1 MHHVEGDNVDI
12 AIWDLVAPYL
22 LLGDFAQDFHAA
34 LAVLAVEEHE
44 VAADG
49 GGIVVRGR
57 ARIFGNVEPPVID
70 PVNMTF
76 SVAAANTEGHPRD
89 DPTRREPWIDLADTT
104 IDFQLVAPRQGSQT
118 IAAALGSAAGDD
130 RDVLNAFD
138 PGGVSPGNA
147 LDPLPTDFASSAFT
161 LDLTVTSAILRP
173 PLLKPARLRPNG
185 LLEPDPTI
193 ASVALILPRIKL
205 RFTQGSGLDAPIE
218 LELLSLGA
226 SGMDDPGDPGVAQMV
241 TMEPPY
247 AFIGPGRTV
256 GFGFRSAVLDLSDGS
271 TPPDVLGQFG
281 FDEAWTGVYFPEIR
295 LFIAPQGA
303 EGFAVSAGVRNLLIG
318 VGASSGVTGD
328 FEADLINQGTGPL
341 HLSARFYGPDG
352 AERGFTRLSETQGE
366 VSLPERS
373 RMVVDLSG
381 GRPPYLVAI
390 AVDGG
395 APVNERILEIDLAGV
410 SERTIEITGTAPGS
424 TDATLTIVA
433 HRPSSQFTTQTTQGA
448 VPAPTI
454 AERTARRG
462 AATVANPLIEI
473 AEHSDTHVSL
483 RLGDGSPADWTVD
496 NAPAGTATRMIT
508 VPLAPSSSIA
518 VTATGAA
525 TSTACPVYF
534 RFDRPAVAE
543 DLALHAANADNTRTA
558 EAVDEPPSSGW
569 TGGGPV
575 AADATYRLALEQ
587 LPANGTIEVVGHA
600 SFEGNASSAEYNR
613 LLSER
618 RAKVARAI
626 YEQIAPGRFD
636 LAAADAR
643 GFADAQPAQ
652 ANPTNPQPRRRWW
665 RAELPS
671 PVNVPGIESEAQ
683 VSRGPVPNLNT
694 ILEIPYRDPPP
705 EHPEPP
711 SWFRSVGAKMRIV
724 RNEFVA
730 LELHGE
736 IDVQTASEDALR
748 NKAPNDDMPH
758 FEGLGHQNPG
768 DGIVAFRAVF
778 TLDPGQDD
786 WSFVFTFGADPSDVD
801 GLMMTGVPAGQVVT
815 DDSPGRNILG
825 LYVLF
830 MPLIAEAAP
839 DNPTDPGAVG
849 DLVLTGALATLP
861 ILLAS
866 SGWVTVQRVIW
877 YGGEASVQQRDGA
890 WSTTLLVDIETAVSV
905 EIAFGGTPIVTIAP
919 ERPLVARYKAVG
931 LRFGVAPDGSPII
944 RPVFDSSKGYTLDIA
959 RGGSLEVA
967 EPLGRI
973 LKVVGARVSKTNPVM
988 FEIELGSAVDLGV
1001 VSLDRV
1007 GVRVQL
1013 DDPTNIELTALGA
1026 SVDIPGAL
1034 TGSGYFQIADD
1045 GFAGRIDL
1053 TIVPIKLRVAASL
1066 NVRDIPADPPTH
1078 DGATAVAVALEVNFP
1093 VAIPLGASGLGIY
1106 GLVGLFAMHFQ
1117 RNEDPDQGSA
1127 TVALSWL
1134 KRAGGDP
1141 THVEDPAL
1149 WRPNIDSWAF
1159 GVGALLGTMG
1169 SDIIFN
1175 LKGMLLL
1182 ELPGPRILLMMKAK
1196 LLMPAP
1202 KPVKGNAEG
1211 LLLAVV
1217 DLNVAEHSLTIGIV
1231 IDFSIAPLL
1240 ELRIPVEALFDTD
1253 TPEQWHIFIGKYPDP
1268 IRAKILQVFTGT
1280 GYLMLVGDAQHDAP
1294 NLSPDLP
1301 GTTGF
1306 VIATGLHVSMLWGS
1320 KSIGL
1325 YAELAAGFDAML
1337 GFSPLLVAGKLY
1349 LRGELRL
1356 FIISISAHAE
1366 LDVRLGELPNDDS
1379 GYRIHGEVCGSI
1391 DLFFFEI
1398 EGCVD
1403 FTLEDNAPPEIAI
1416 PDLVGGLAI
1425 VNRSPALVHGT
1436 ASDGPVDGALADAIR
1451 ADNEPA
1457 WAGLPPEQQAV
1468 ANVPIDAIPVVSFTS
1483 PPFDGP
1489 HPGNNAL
1496 ADVTFLGTSLGGASG
1511 GLVVKR
1517 SDDRITYELTKV
1529 DLVGPVLPPADPP
1542 VPPDTA
1548 TPATW
1553 WILRKPEESNESAQ
1567 LALMSWVPT
1576 PTPKAFQRSEELEET
1591 IEDRWGS
1598 VCSSAA
1604 PPTSVLW
1611 TFRFEPLGPSVPG
1624 WEVDG
1629 EAWPDPPDTVRST
1642 PGPTVMSVTERWK
1655 CGDAFADSV
1664 RGIAPARVVGAIVG
1678 CPRDEPPGDRP
1689 GRPPLVSGRAGTT
1702 LTGGLPTTKA
1712 VLGRKRPE
1720 ELVEPAI
1727 GFDEVIRRLATSAEI
1742 PRAALHATTTAFA
1755 AATSPR
1761 CPSRVLAAPCFDRL
1775 EPVPPWH
1782 HQYEVDVL
1790 ERWNDRGFKPGDLAN
1805 GVVIAPGEFVRGRL
1819 LLFVSRRLLSP
1830 QLLIVRTLADDA
1842 TILDEHVVTAADEVT
1857 FATLPGE
1864 WTDPAGPWDDDI
1876 FLVMQHLGT
1885 LADDYAAV
1893 LVELGPPQEAT
1904 SVLVGTR
1911 GDGALDVDK
1920 LTSGPPFYVA
1930 AVEALSVAELV
1941 REDWDTTNATKNHQ
1955 VLEASLGAPS
1965 SKVALLAPSTA
1976 YRVVVEWQA
1985 TATNPNVDDP
1995 VTTTGSANFW
2005 FRTAAEPPARL
2016 DQFVLAT
2023 TPYEAEQHVF
2033 RDEPLQLVWATHDVL
2048 DVYAAHG
2055 DRLELRLQAASAKH
2069 PTAGLDDDGN
2079 EIDVPVVLDEISGPI
2094 VASVLSPWEATV
2106 IDVVD
2111 PDCIAV
2117 DEERIRHSLTSA
2129 TIPLEPL
2136 TDYLLD
2142 IERVPAASQPGTG
2155 GERVLR
2161 RSFATSRF
2169 RTLAE
2174 LAEHMRGVRVL
2185 HRYAPA
2191 GAMGVVDGALTSD
2204 APPGE
2209 AFDEAWE
2216 NAGLERMAVPD
2227 TPRLTVFW
2235 EGGGT
2240 PQPTALLLDCS
2251 EPLWRERERADL
2263 VTIAGTDI
2271 EHWELGRAPWV
2282 EPRRAAGSTTTVT
2295 RTVRTPGGQR
2305 GLMFLAPNSRGTHL
2319 LVELLRRAFTAPYL
2333 DGAAAVDEAEAVADI
2348 TFTRAPWEEV

>member
-1 MHHVEGDNVDI
+1 VDI
-12 AIWDLVAPYL
+12 ALWDLVAPYL

-44 VAADG
+44 AAADG
-49 GGIVVRGR
+49 GGVVVRGR
-57 ARIFGNVEPPVID
+57 ARVNGNVGAVVD
-70 PVNMTF
+70 PSNLSF
-76 SVAAANTEGHPRD
+76 SVFAENTEGHPRD

-104 IDFQLVAPRQGSQT
+104 IDFQLVAPRQGSPT
-118 IAAALGSAAGDD
+118 IAAALGSAPAGD

-161 LDLTVTSAILRP
+161 LDLTVTSAIVRP

-185 LLEPDPTI
+185 LLEPDPSI
-193 ASVALILPRIKL
+193 PSVALILPRIKI
-205 RFTQGSGLDAPIE
+205 RFSQDSALDSPIK
-218 LELLSLGA
+218 LQLLSLGA
-226 SGMDDPGDPGVAQMV
+226 SGVDDPGDPGVAQMV

-271 TPPDVLGQFG
+271 TPPDVLSQFG

-303 EGFAVSAGVRNLLIG
+303 EGFAVSAGVRNLLLG

-328 FEADLINQGTGPL
+328 FEADVINQGTGPL

-352 AERGFTRLSETQGE
+352 AEQGFARLSETQGE

-373 RMVVDLSG
+373 TMVVDLSG
-381 GRPPYLVAI
+381 GRPPYLVSI
-390 AVDGG
+390 VVDGG
-395 APVNERILEIDLAGV
+395 APVNERVLEIDLAGV
-410 SERTIEITGTAPGS
+410 TERTIEITGTAAGS

-448 VPAPTI
+448 APAPTI
-454 AERTARRG
+454 SARTARRG
-462 AATVANPLIEI
+462 PTPVANPLIEI
-473 AEHSDTHVSL
+473 AEHSDTNVSL

-496 NAPAGTATRMIT
+496 GAAAGSATRMIT
-508 VPLAPSSSIA
+508 VALAPSSSIA

-525 TSTACPVYF
+525 TSTTCPVYF
-534 RFDRPAVAE
+534 RFDRPAVGE
-543 DLALHAANADNTRTA
+543 DLELHAANADNTRTA

-587 LPANGTIEVVGHA
+587 LTANGTIKVVGHA

-618 RAKVARAI
+618 RARVARAI
-626 YEQIAPGRFD
+626 YEQIAPGRCD
-636 LAAADAR
+636 LTAVTGR
-643 GFADAQPAQ
+643 GFTDAQPAQ

-671 PVNVPGIESEAQ
+671 AVNVPGIESEAT
-683 VSRGPVPNLNT
+683 VSRGPVPDLT
-694 ILEIPYRDPPP
+694 TVVEIPYRDPPP

-711 SWFRSVGAKMRIV
+711 SWFRSAGAKLRIV
-724 RNEFVA
+724 RSEFVA

-736 IDVQTASEDALR
+736 IDVDTATEEALR
-748 NKAPNDDMPH
+748 DKAPTDDMPQ

-768 DGIVAFRAVF
+768 DGIIAFRAVF
-778 TLDPGQDD
+778 TLDPAQDD

-849 DLVLTGALATLP
+849 DLVLTGALAALP
-861 ILLAS
+861 IALAT

-877 YGGEASVQQRDGA
+877 YGGEASLQQRDGA
-890 WSTTLLVDIETAVSV
+890 WTTTFLIDIETAVSAD
-905 EIAFGGTPIVTIAP
+905 IKFGGTSIVRIAAD
-919 ERPLVARYKAVG
+919 RPLVARYKAVG
-931 LRFGVAPDGSPII
+931 LRFGVAPDGSPIM

-959 RGGSLEVA
+959 RGGSLEVV
-967 EPLGRI
+967 EPLGSI

-988 FEIELGSAVDLGV
+988 LEIELGSAVDLGV
-1001 VSLDRV
+1001 VSLDSC

-1013 DDPTNIELTALGA
+1013 DDPSNIELTALGA

-1034 TGSGYFQIADD
+1034 TGSGYFQIASD

-1066 NVRDIPADPPTH
+1066 NVRNIAPDPPNH

-1117 RNEDPDQGSA
+1117 RNEDPDQGST

-1141 THVEDPAL
+1141 THVENPAL

-1159 GVGALLGTMG
+1159 GIGALLGTMG

-1182 ELPGPRILLMMKAK
+1182 ELPGPRVLLMMKAK

-1211 LLLAVV
+1211 VLLAVV

-1280 GYLMLVGDAQHDAP
+1280 GYLMLVGDAQHDAS
-1294 NLSPDLP
+1294 NLPSTLP

-1325 YAELAAGFDAML
+1325 YAELAAGFDALL

-1356 FIISISAHAE
+1356 FIISIAAHAE
-1366 LDVRLGELPNDDS
+1366 LDVRLGELPGDDS

-1403 FTLEDNAPPEIAI
+1403 FTLEDNSPPEIAI

-1436 ASDGPVDGALADAIR
+1436 AADGPVDGALADAIR
-1451 ADNEPA
+1451 ADSEPS
-1457 WAGLPPEQQAV
+1457 WAGLPPDQQAV

-1489 HPGNNAL
+1489 HSGNNAL
-1496 ADVTFLGTSLGGASG
+1496 ADVAFLGTSLGGSSG

-1517 SDDRITYELTKV
+1517 SDDKITYELTKV

-1576 PTPKAFQRSEELEET
+1576 ATPKAFQRSEDLEET
-1591 IEDRWGS
+1591 IEDRWGT
-1598 VCSSAA
+1598 VCSPAA

-1624 WEVDG
+1624 WHVDG
-1629 EAWPDPPDTVRST
+1629 EAWPDPPDTVRSA
-1642 PGPTVMSVTERWK
+1642 PAPTVMTVTERWM

-1678 CPRDEPPGDRP
+1678 CPRDEQPDDEQPDDEPTRLP
-1689 GRPPLVSGRAGTT
+1689 IVRSRAGGT

-1720 ELVEPAI
+1720 ELVESAI
-1727 GFDEVIRRLATSAEI
+1727 GFEEVIRRLATSTEI
-1742 PRAALHATTTAFA
+1742 PRAALNATTTAFAA

-1761 CPSRVLAAPCFDRL
+1761 CPSRVLASPCFDRL

-1782 HQYEVDVL
+1782 QQYEGDVL

-1805 GVVIAPGEFVRGRL
+1805 GVVIAPGPFVKGRL
-1819 LLFVSRRLLSP
+1819 LLFVARRLLAP
-1830 QLLIVRTLADDA
+1830 KFLIVRTMAADG
-1842 TILDEHVVTAADEVT
+1842 TILDEHVATAADEVT

-1864 WTDPAGPWDDDI
+1864 WTDASGPWDDDI

-1885 LADDYAAV
+1885 LSDDYAAV
-1893 LVELGPPQEAT
+1893 LIELAPPLEAT
-1904 SVLVGTR
+1904 TVLVGTR
-1911 GDGALDVDK
+1911 GDTGQLDVDK
-1920 LTSGPPFYVA
+1920 ITSGPPFYVA
-1930 AVEALSVAELV
+1930 AAEALSVAELV

-1955 VLEASLGAPS
+1955 VLEASLGAQS
-1965 SKVALLAPSTA
+1965 SKVALLQPSTA

-1995 VTTTGSANFW
+1995 VTTTGSATFW
-2005 FRTAAEPPARL
+2005 FRTAAAPPARL

-2023 TPYEAEQHVF
+2023 TPYQAEQHVF

-2069 PTAGLDDDGN
+2069 PTTGLDDDGN
-2079 EIDVPVVLDEISGPI
+2079 EIAVPVALDEITSP
-2094 VASVLSPWEATV
+2094 VFASVLSPWEGTV
-2106 IDVVD
+2106 VDVVD
-2111 PDCIAV
+2111 PDCIAI

-2142 IERVPAASQPGTG
+2142 IERVPKASAAGTR

-2169 RTLAE
+2169 RTLGE

-2191 GAMGVVDGALTSD
+2191 GAMGVVNAALTSD
-2204 APPGE
+2204 GPPGE
-2209 AFDEAWE
+2209 AFDEAFE
-2216 NAGLERMAVPD
+2216 NAGLERMGVPD
-2227 TPRLTVFW
+2227 TPQLTVFW
-2235 EGGGT
+2235 EGGVT

-2263 VTIAGTDI
+2263 VIIAGTDI
-2271 EHWELGRAPWV
+2271 KHWELGRAPWV
-2282 EPRRAAGSTTTVT
+2282 EPRRAAGSTTAVT
-2295 RTVRTPGGQR
+2295 RTVRAPGGQR
-2305 GLMFLAPNSRGTHL
+2305 GLMFLAPNSRGTRL
-2319 LVELLRRAFTAPYL
+2319 LVELIRRAFTEPYL
-2333 DGAAAVDEAEAVADI
+2333 DGAAALDETEAVADI